1 MDKNKII
8 EILMSESIDKVTS
21 ILIKLEPNGEDTIR
35 IDYFDK
41 NNNMRRIEKNIKYK
55 EEK

>member
-21 ILIKLEPNGEDTIR
+21 IMIKLDLNGKDTIR

-41 NNNMRRIEKNIKYK
+41 DNNLRRLEKKVKYK
-55 EEK
+55 KG